1 MRRFSLQGEGGTALA
16 AAAAVT
22 IAALTSCRSLPR
34 AAPVV
39 LPPSFSADTLVEA
52 PVIRIGIVTDA
63 GKVSIGADSGVAVWI
78 GRTGSATPRRVGL
91 EVATF
96 RRTGASTAGPRVFRA
111 QVASLGDEQA
121 ARRAAD
127 GASDASKLPPTVAW
141 NRDTATYQVRLG
153 AFPAREGAA
162 ALSRRLSEAGFR
174 GSFVVEEESAA
185 LGPTL
190 QLLETGEELV
200 FATIVPERAGEP
212 LLVDSMSYRGLLE
225 IRPGDGG
232 ALTVVNVLNM
242 EDYLRGVVPNELSP
256 QAFPQIEAL
265 KAQAVAART
274 YALRNRGQFQ
284 TKGYDLCATPAC
296 QVYRGRSTESALSDQ
311 AVSGTRGLVAR
322 YQGEPINALYTSTCG
337 GHTEDGANIFEGT
350 PTPYLKGVACL
361 PERSATVE
369 LKTTASAKGLGD
381 AEGLYRDAALLIGL
395 DVVDAKL
402 LSPAALKQAAS
413 DGEVRDW
420 TARLLAALR
429 RKGCDSELEAV
440 SRRAAA
446 FEFIVSSLCWNQRA
460 ERLMAPEDTD
470 YLLQV
475 EDAAT
480 LPSARE
486 RQAAA
491 VLMQE
496 GVLSPFPD
504 NTLRGGEKLARSQA
518 IRLLAS
524 LAEKAGAPAFLHAE
538 LQSLTPGELR
548 IKRGAEA
555 ESFRVDPAVRLF
567 RSLDGSRSAA
577 SELNLTAGDR
587 VHFVAEDGN
596 ITFLEADQSRLG
608 PSADRSSRYFR
619 WEVRL
624 TPAEVEK
631 SLARYGS
638 VGQVRDIAAVRLGVS
653 GRVVELAVTGSAGKL
668 TLKRLKIR
676 WALGLRE
683 NLFVIERERDEKGEV
698 GRFVFIGKGWG
709 HGVGLCQVGAFG
721 MAQAGSSYEQ
731 ILKHYYS
738 DISLDR
744 AY

>member
-1 MRRFSLQGEGGTALA
+1 V
-16 AAAAVT
+16 AVT

-34 AAPVV
+34 KTAPIVV
-39 LPPSFSADTLVEA
+39 PPSFSADTLVEA
-52 PVIRIGIVTDA
+52 PVIRIGVVTDA
-63 GKVSIGADSGVAVWI
+63 GRVSIGADSGVAVWI
-78 GRTGSATPRRVGL
+78 GPTGGAMPRRVGL
-91 EVATF
+91 AVASF
-96 RRTGASTAGPRVFRA
+96 RRAGPSIAGTRIFRA
-111 QVASLGDEQA
+111 QVASLSDEETARQA
-121 ARRAAD
+121 SEGAR
-127 GASDASKLPPTVAW
+127 DASNLSPTVTW
-141 NRDTATYQVRLG
+141 NRETATYQVRVG
-153 AFPAREGAA
+153 AFTTREEAV
-162 ALSRRLSEAGFR
+162 ALTRKLSEASFR
-174 GSFVVEEESAA
+174 GSFVVEEQSAA
-185 LGPTL
+185 PGARL
-190 QLLETGEELV
+190 QLLETGEDLA

-212 LLVDSMSYRGLLE
+212 LTVDSVPYRGLLE

-232 ALTVVNVLNM
+232 ALTVVNVLNL

-256 QAFPQIEAL
+256 LAFPQLEAQ

-284 TKGYDLCATPAC
+284 AKGYDLCATPTC
-296 QVYRGRSTESALSDQ
+296 QVYRGRSTENPLSDQ
-311 AVSGTRGLVAR
+311 AVSETRGLVAR

-361 PERSATVE
+361 PERSATAE
-369 LKTTASAKGLGD
+369 LKTTAPAKGGLGD
-381 AEGLYRDAALLIGL
+381 EEGLNRDAALLVAL
-395 DVVDAKL
+395 DVIDAKL
-402 LSPAALKQAAS
+402 VSAAALKQATS
-413 DGEVRDW
+413 DGDVRDW

-429 RKGCDSELEAV
+429 RKGCDSHVEAV
-440 SRRAAA
+440 SRRSAA
-446 FEFIVSSLCWNQRA
+446 FEFIVSSLCWNERA

-475 EDAAT
+475 EDAST

-504 NTLRGGEKLARSQA
+504 NTLRGGEMLSRPQA
-518 IRLLAS
+518 IRLLARI
-524 LAEKAGAPAFLHAE
+524 AEKAGAPGFVHAE
-538 LQSLTPGELR
+538 LQSLAPGELR
-548 IKRGAEA
+548 IRRDAEA
-555 ESFRVDPAVRLF
+555 ESFRVDPGVHLF

-577 SELNLTAGDR
+577 SELNLTAGDKL
-587 VHFVAEDGN
+587 HFVAEDGR

-631 SLARYGS
+631 AIARYGS
-638 VGQVRDIAAVRLGVS
+638 VGRVRDIAAVRQGVS
-653 GRVVELAVTGSAGKL
+653 GRVVELTVTGSMGQL
-668 TLKRLKIR
+668 TLTGLRIR

-683 NLFVIERERDEKGEV
+683 NLFVIERERTDKGEV
-698 GRFVFIGKGWG
+698 ARFVFTGKGWG

-731 ILKHYYS
+731 ILKHYYTG
-738 DISLDR
+738 ISLDL